1 MQIQIIIDDKK
12 GNVFDISELIE
23 EVTWKTKRKGN
34 PSSLEIKLLED
45 NQVTIGNGNVITFKV
60 NNNNVFFGYVFK
72 NSGDDSSEIK
82 ITAYDQIKY
91 LMYNDVY
98 VGVNKKA
105 SDIVTEIFKKLKL
118 ELGTIEDTGYAIPT
132 MQEDD
137 KKYLDI
143 IYSALD
149 KTLVANTKMFV
160 LYDDYGYLNLKD
172 INNMRQEIVIS
183 DDSNLGS
190 YDWESSIEE
199 SYNCI
204 KFVRDNEETK
214 GRDVYIAQDSQSIAD
229 WGKLQLFKKVDSK
242 LNKAQIEEMV
252 TGNLKFKNRETKKLK
267 LKDVLGAEISLDL
280 KLRGGAGVYVQ
291 IKKSNIS
298 QYYLIEEAT
307 HKFSKNEHTMDF
319 DLKVV

>member
-1 MQIQIIIDDKK
+1 MQINLIIDDKN
-12 GNVFDISELIE
+12 GNVFDISELVE
-23 EVTWKTKRKGN
+23 EVTWKTKRKGS
-34 PSSLEIKLLED
+34 PSSLDIKLLED
-45 NQVTIGNGNVITFKV
+45 SQVKISNGNIISFKV
-60 NNNNVFFGYVFK
+60 NGTNVFYGYVFK
-72 NSGDDSSEIK
+72 NSGDDSPEIK

-91 LMYNDVY
+91 LMYNDVC

-105 SDIVTEIFKKLKL
+105 SEIITGIFEKLQLKI
-118 ELGTIEDTGYAIPT
+118 GTIEDTGYVIPT
-132 MQEDD
+132 FVEDD

-149 KTLVANTKMFV
+149 KTIVSNTKMFV
-160 LYDDYGYLNLKD
+160 LYDDYGYLNLRD
-172 INNMRQEIVIS
+172 INNMRQEVVIA
-183 DDSNLGS
+183 DDSNLGN

-214 GRDVYIAQDSQSIAD
+214 GRDVYIGQDSQNIAN

-252 TGNLKFKNRETKKLK
+252 MGNLKLKNKETRKLK
-267 LKDVLGAEISLDL
+267 LKDVLGTEISLDL
-280 KLRGGAGVYVQ
+280 KLRGGAGVYVI
-291 IKKSNIS
+291 IKKRNIA

>member
-1 MQIQIIIDDKK
+1 MQINLIIDDKN
-12 GNVFDISELIE
+12 GNVFDISELVE
-23 EVTWKTKRKGN
+23 EVTWKTKRKGS
-34 PSSLEIKLLED
+34 PSSLDIKLLED
-45 NQVTIGNGNVITFKV
+45 SQVKISNGNIISFKV
-60 NNNNVFFGYVFK
+60 NGTNVFYGYVFK
-72 NSGDDSSEIK
+72 NSGDDSPEIK

-91 LMYNDVY
+91 LMYNDVC

-105 SDIVTEIFKKLKL
+105 SEIITGIFEKLQLKI
-118 ELGTIEDTGYAIPT
+118 GTIEDTGYVIPT
-132 MQEDD
+132 FVEDD

-149 KTLVANTKMFV
+149 KTIVSNTKMFV
-160 LYDDYGYLNLKD
+160 LYDDYGYLNLRD
-172 INNMRQEIVIS
+172 INNMRQEVVIA
-183 DDSNLGS
+183 DDSNLGN

-214 GRDVYIAQDSQSIAD
+214 GRDVYIGQDSQNIAN

-252 TGNLKFKNRETKKLK
+252 MGNLKLKNKETRKLK
-267 LKDVLGAEISLDL
+267 LKDVLGTETSLDL
-280 KLRGGAGVYVQ
+280 KLRGGAGVYVI
-291 IKKSNIS
+291 IKKRNIA